1 MFHCRN
7 CDQPIELVPFERPTN
22 AFGGSLTW
30 KHTAG
35 SFCCQRDDLVTLAH
49 AKAEYLDE
57 LEKMIDYERF
67 VITMEA
73 KKVAAS

>member
-35 SFCCQRDDLVTLAH
+35 SFICQRDDLYTLAY
-49 AKAEYLDE
+49 AKAEDLDE
-57 LEKMIDYERF
+57 LEKMIEYERF
-67 VITMEA
+67 VIAKEA
-73 KKVAAS
+73 KKAAS